1 MSARGVYRGIYSA
14 LADDPDYQALSP
26 NGRLVLLTA
35 RICKQAGPAGIFR
48 YYPTLL
54 AEQTGLTVKAVE
66 AALADLEAGDWI
78 RREGPILWIRNA
90 LRHDP
95 SLHLA
100 NGKHR
105 TAIEEWLKELPRLG
119 IVLTFCDY
127 YQISK
132 PFDGPYE
139 SPTNGPRYIGRLKT
153 EDRRLKTEDGNTLVA
168 ASPLVSALT
177 ADDGLASVGSSTAS
191 DDSTPNGHSAAR
203 PPAAKAS
210 QSRGEGATPAP
221 PAAAV
226 AAPKARRISSGSGD
240 FDEFWTTWPEAR
252 RIAKADAL
260 KAWQQ
265 LSPAP
270 ALVQDI
276 LAAVRAQSQ
285 SRSWQSDGGKYIPY
299 PHRWLGKRRWEDAPP
314 AAQATLLTEKTAGN
328 QAAAA
333 AVLRRYGSPT

>member
-48 YYPTLL
+48 YYPALL

-105 TAIEEWLKELPRLG
+105 TAVEEWLKELPRLS
-119 IVLTFCDY
+119 IVLTFCEY
-127 YQISK
+127 YQIGK
-132 PFDGPYE
+132 PFESHTE
-139 SPTNGPRYIGRLKT
+139 SPANGPRYIGRLKT
-153 EDRRLKTEDGNTLVA
+153 EDRRLKTEDVNPLVA
-168 ASPLVSALT
+168 TPSLVSAF
-177 ADDGLASVGSSTAS
+177 
-191 DDSTPNGHSAAR
+191 
-203 PPAAKAS
+203 
-210 QSRGEGATPAP
+210 E
-221 PAAAV
+221 
-226 AAPKARRISSGSGD
+226 D
-240 FDEFWTTWPEAR
+240 FWRAWPETR
-252 RIAKADAL
+252 RVNKADAV
-260 KAWQQ
+260 KAWR
-265 LSPAP
+265 
-270 ALVQDI
+270 ALDPDPSLRQII
-276 LAAVRAQSQ
+276 LAAVTAQKQ
-285 SRSWQSDGGKYIPY
+285 GAEWQREGGKYIPH

-314 AAQATLLTEKTAGN
+314 AAQATLLTEKTSGN

-333 AVLRRYGSPT
+333 AVLRRYGSHA